1 MCNVSQSVSTVEFCI
16 KLHPRQKCFE
26 DLCVPFCVGKQAA
39 DLSRFNFFSNRI
51 AKKFK
56 SNLKTN
62 RGLFNGIFIVQIES
76 PNVQKLRFKSC
87 SRDWNAPI
95 TVLGLCVLLQGMAVL
110 RLLRGFLGWD
120 GFRDGLKVYS
130 HFHYLLFSER
140 RKNTD
145 RKVFVLQYFELKSIA
160 I

>member
-56 SNLKTN
+56 SNLKRN
-62 RGLFNGIFIVQIES
+62 RDLFNGIFIVQIES
-76 PNVQKLRFKSC
+76 PNVQKSRFKSC
-87 SRDWNAPI
+87 SRD
-95 TVLGLCVLLQGMAVL
+95 
-110 RLLRGFLGWD
+110 
-120 GFRDGLKVYS
+120 
-130 HFHYLLFSER
+130 
-140 RKNTD
+140 
-145 RKVFVLQYFELKSIA
+145 
-160 I
+160 